1 MPNDKYTLDEI
12 RDKIKSYN
20 LSKEERELL
29 IDRFKK
35 AGGKIIKETK
45 IGEVAKVEKNTT
57 HLSREVDPKIQSQTN
72 DAKIP
77 NTKIEKNYKDNKIG
91 KVNTK
96 ENVNVK
102 NLYYNL
108 KADELEAKDFFSLLS
123 IRFEAF
129 NYGITGYFGKKIN
142 IAFMIKLTSELRF
155 ILHSLKIYV
164 QNILEIDK
172 ELNGVILKELK
183 NQDPEFLV
191 ILQQSVDFLTKEE
204 LLFLTKINYS
214 EEVLYY
220 ENIKEVVLS
229 IIRKIYHLKLN
240 YNRFILLLNVISG
253 LILKSNSKQKDDFN
267 LFHNKA
273 YIAWKKLMGSS
284 FNRIIM
290 LIQRLELKKLR
301 PGSIYFEKIIKYELP
316 SPSSVSA

>member
-1 MPNDKYTLDEI
+1 MPDDKYTLDEI
-12 RDKIKSYN
+12 RNKIKSYN
-20 LSKEERELL
+20 LSKEERDLL

-45 IGEVAKVEKNTT
+45 IGEVKVEKNTT
-57 HLSREVDPKIQSQTN
+57 HLSREVEPKIQTQIYES
-72 DAKIP
+72 KIP
-77 NTKIEKNYKDNKIG
+77 NSKIESNYNDNKIG
-91 KVNTK
+91 NVYSK
-96 ENVNVK
+96 ENLNVK
-102 NLYYNL
+102 NLYKNL
-108 KADELEAKDFFSLLS
+108 KADEVDAKDFFSLLS

-155 ILHSLKIYV
+155 ILHSFKIYV

-172 ELNGVILKELK
+172 ELNGAILKELK
-183 NQDPEFLV
+183 NQDPEFLG
-191 ILQQSVDFLTKEE
+191 ILQQSVDFLTKDE

-220 ENIKEVVLS
+220 ENIKDVVLS
-229 IIRKIYHLKLN
+229 ITRKIYHLKLN
-240 YNRFILLLNVISG
+240 YNRFILLLNVING
-253 LILKSNSKQKDDFN
+253 IILKSNSKLKNDFN

-316 SPSSVSA
+316 APTSVSA